1 MNLRI
6 GAFGRQEGAA
16 AVWICAFVSG
26 CFAID
31 NRAVFSD
38 GNVSWLT
45 YLIAAVSALLLF
57 EMTLSAI
64 KRRGGND
71 IYALIGKSVPKSL
84 LAIPLVFAL
93 LLAAMQPLEHF
104 LVAITRY
111 VFVEAKQTDVCM
123 YLLPCLVLLT
133 VLGAETLVRTSR
145 IFLPL
150 LIVSFVATMLL
161 AAPQYRSYRLY
172 PIPLG
177 EPGRLVMESAS
188 ALSRTFSPLLML
200 LCIGEGTQNTA
211 SLRSIGRIGAACGAG
226 MTFAA
231 LFGLGLTFSYLQLK
245 EMPSPFY
252 RLLVEVRTENPTM
265 RLDRA
270 TLFLWLMM
278 AVLAASVYLYAACV
292 LLAKTFGVR
301 DARPIACAFSALAV
315 TLILVL
321 YYDSETTLMILR
333 QLYRFAWIPTVV
345 PIPFLMTGKGRGDQI
360 CGYASHC

>member
-31 NRAVFSD
+31 NRAAFSD

-45 YLIAAVSALLLF
+45 YLIAAATALLLF
-57 EMTLSAI
+57 EITLSAI

-71 IYALIGKSVPKSL
+71 LYALIGKSVPKSL
-84 LAIPLVFAL
+84 LAIPLILAL
-93 LLAAMQPLEHF
+93 LIAAMQPLEHF

-133 VLGAETLVRTSR
+133 VLGGETLVRTSR
-145 IFLPL
+145 IFLPM
-150 LIVSFVATMLL
+150 LIVSFITTMLL
-161 AAPQYRSYRLY
+161 SVPQYRLYRLY
-172 PIPLG
+172 PLPLG
-177 EPGRLVMESAS
+177 DPGRLASESIS
-188 ALSRTFSPLLML
+188 ALSRAFSPLLAL

-211 SLRSIGRIGAACGAG
+211 SLRSVGRIGAVCGAG

-245 EMPSPFY
+245 DMPSPFY

-278 AVLAASVYLYAACV
+278 AVLASSVYLYAACV

-301 DARPIACAFSALAV
+301 DVRPTACAFSTLAV

-333 QLYRFAWIPTVV
+333 QLYRFAWIPTVA
-345 PIPFLMTGKGRGDQI
+345 PIPLLLVGHERRDRL
-360 CGYASHC
+360 CGYVSRC